1 MSGFCT
7 PARTTRPKG
16 VRCNRSHRPATHDD
30 GDAKHQQPVFRVDEV
45 ADKYLASECGRNRKR
60 HRRRAEHP
68 AQRLLGDH
76 RKPEGQQQ
84 AKRGILAI
92 ETAKQKP
99 FDHETDQ
106 RDDDGRERAQSR
118 RSRAEP
124 FGHDDREVR
133 TERVE
138 RAVREVDQPAE
149 REDQRQAER
158 DQQVIR
164 AGKQAV

>member
-7 PARTTRPKG
+7 PARTTRPNG
-16 VRCNRSHRPATHDD
+16 VRCKQKPQACHARHRY
-30 GDAKHQQPVFRVDEV
+30 AKHQQSVLRVDEV
-45 ADKYLASECGRNRKR
+45 ADKYLAPECRRNRKR
-60 HRRRAEHP
+60 HGRRAEHP

-76 RKPEGQQQ
+76 RKSEGQQQ
-84 AKRGILAI
+84 TKGGILAI

-99 FDHETDQ
+99 FDHQPDQ
-106 RDDDGRERAQSR
+106 RNDDRRDERGACEPES
-118 RSRAEP
+118 EP

-138 RAVREVDQPAE
+138 RAVREVDQPTK
-149 REDQRQAER
+149 RKNQRQAER

-164 AGKQAV
+164 AGEQAV